1 MQPYHFVLLLFAIT
15 LLHGLFR
22 AFYEA
27 GMEIGYIASKPIY
40 DPSFDFVV
48 DLKKATKVLK
58 GFALAV
64 DDAGVRMSEFHDVT
78 DGFIGIAEADA
89 DQGEFV
95 KIKVGGGIS

>member
-1 MQPYHFVLLLFAIT
+1 MQPFHFVLLLFTIT

-22 AFYEA
+22 AFYES
-27 GMEIGYIASKPIY
+27 GMEVAYTASKPIY

-64 DDAGVRMSEFHDVT
+64 DDAGVRMAELHDVT
-78 DGFIGIAEADA
+78 DEFIGIAESDA
-89 DQGEFV
+89 AQGEFV
-95 KIKVGGGIS
+95 KIKVGGIIS